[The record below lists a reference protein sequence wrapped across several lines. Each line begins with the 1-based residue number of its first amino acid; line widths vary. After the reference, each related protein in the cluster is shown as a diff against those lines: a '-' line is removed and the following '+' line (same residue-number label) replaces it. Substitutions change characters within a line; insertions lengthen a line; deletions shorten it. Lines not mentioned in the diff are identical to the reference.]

1 MAVNKVNTDTFKTQ
15 VLENSKTVLVDFY
28 ADWCGPCKMLSPIID
43 QIAAESSDY
52 DVFKLNVDEAPE
64 IAAKYG
70 VMSIPTLIVFKGG
83 EVAGKTIGVQ
93 SKQNIVKMLGCLTK
107 SNGTEPQAMACG
119 SVCCVLDK

>member
-1 MAVNKVNTDTFKTQ
+1 MAVNKVNNDTFKTQ
-15 VLENSKTVLVDFY
+15 VLENTKPVLVDFY
-28 ADWCGPCKMLSPIID
+28 ADWCGPCKMLAPVVE

-52 DVFKLNVDEAPE
+52 EVFKLNVDEAPE

-93 SKQNIVKMLGCLTK
+93 SKQTIVNMLG
-107 SNGTEPQAMACG
+107 
-119 SVCCVLDK
+119 

>member
-1 MAVNKVNTDTFKTQ
+1 MAVNKVNNDTFKNL
-15 VLENSKTVLVDFY
+15 VLDNAKTVLVDFY

-43 QIAAESSDY
+43 QIAAESTDY
-52 DVFKLNVDEAPE
+52 DVYKLNVDEAPE

-93 SKQNIVKMLGCLTK
+93 SKQTILNMLG
-107 SNGTEPQAMACG
+107 
-119 SVCCVLDK
+119 